1 MSGVPEFFSEYQRRV
16 DEELRRLVPADGSRV
31 QQAMAYTVHAP
42 SKRVRAVLTLLCAE
56 LCGGS
61 ASRAAAAAAA
71 VELVHASS
79 LILDDLPA
87 MDDAPLRRGRPAN
100 HVEFGEAI
108 AMLAAFGLLN
118 LAFGALSRAY
128 DAPLS
133 ATLSTLLSEAVG
145 LDGLIGGQAEDLLAA
160 DQRVSFEILERI
172 HRGKT
177 GALFVASA
185 AAGALTAGAG
195 PDQRQWLGAFAK
207 NLGLAFQIIDDL
219 LDVEGNPEETG
230 KAVRARPQE
239 DDVRIVQRRR
249 RCAPARRRVVPD
261 RRSGPDAVREARGSA
276 AGPVGIRRGPARM
289 TETTPV
295 DRDAEVD
302 ALRERLRA
310 LGYLDAGVDR
320 FVLAPAHSAR
330 GSAAIALLASLRIGV
345 LGGLL
350 LGPAAAIGLALQ
362 LPALITS
369 VRDAAVIAVY
379 MAVLF
384 GAGIA
389 AAALV
394 ADRWWRSSP
403 GARAPRSPGADGPSR
418 RSPGE
423 R

>member
-61 ASRAAAAAAA
+61 ASRGAPAAAA

-87 MDDAPLRRGRPAN
+87 MDDAPLRRGKPAN

-160 DQRVSFEILERI
+160 DQRVSFEIIERI

-230 KAVRARPQE
+230 KAVRADLKKTTFVSFSGVAGARQLAGELCQTADRALTPFG
-239 DDVRIVQRRR
+239 RR
-249 RCAPARRRVVPD
+249 AD
-261 RRSGPDAVREARGSA
+261 
-276 AGPVGIRRGPARM
+276 
-289 TETTPV
+289 
-295 DRDAEVD
+295 
-302 ALRERLRA
+302 RLRA
-310 LGYLDAGVDR
+310 LSA
-320 FVLAPAHSAR
+320 FVAAR
-330 GSAAIALLASLRIGV
+330 
-345 LGGLL
+345 
-350 LGPAAAIGLALQ
+350 
-362 LPALITS
+362 
-369 VRDAAVIAVY
+369 
-379 MAVLF
+379 
-384 GAGIA
+384 
-389 AAALV
+389 
-394 ADRWWRSSP
+394 
-403 GARAPRSPGADGPSR
+403 RA
-418 RSPGE
+418 
-423 R
+423 